1 MTTTIGTTII
11 IVQSIPLF
19 WAPFSVVELIS
30 SIIWDFVLASFSG
43 SSWSID
49 FVLFDKGLPR
59 ADVAKRP
66 TITSR
71 QILTNSISLKFEVW
85 ILNFKIQI
93 ILKLCDLMKKIKKV
107 FWCARAGNG
116 NYFFFRETKKWWF
129 LLIIFMSLIADG
141 PDFLHWE
148 EKQRVSKWKWR
159 SSICSLSSS
168 RWRLSWIWLRWT
180 IDTCNDFQSSSENSF
195 LENQGPLGQ
204 RSKNHKNF
212 SEPAQYTGFWQSR
225 FDDFCPRCWVSS
237 SSSLKYDVKV
247 NFFKKSRN

>member
-1 MTTTIGTTII
+1 MNDLFRIYFFKKDYSTSCARKATTTTTTMKITAKIMTTTIGTTII

-116 NYFFFRETKKWWF
+116 NYFFFVKWKNNDFF
-129 LLIIFMSLIADG
+129 LL
-141 PDFLHWE
+141 
-148 EKQRVSKWKWR
+148 
-159 SSICSLSSS
+159 
-168 RWRLSWIWLRWT
+168 
-180 IDTCNDFQSSSENSF
+180 
-195 LENQGPLGQ
+195 
-204 RSKNHKNF
+204 F
-212 SEPAQYTGFWQSR
+212 S
-225 FDDFCPRCWVSS
+225 C
-237 SSSLKYDVKV
+237 L
-247 NFFKKSRN
+247 